1 MIPAITPV
9 TALAGASPTSAAP
22 AVTATSPTSAT
33 PAVTADSAATAASG
47 TDGFANL
54 LGTALDQ
61 LNATTSNAETLA
73 IEGATG
79 QANVADV
86 TVAATEAQLAVQ
98 LATTVRNEG
107 VTALNSIMSMQ
118 AG

>member
-1 MIPAITPV
+1 
-9 TALAGASPTSAAP
+9 
-22 AVTATSPTSAT
+22 
-33 PAVTADSAATAASG
+33 
-47 TDGFANL
+47 
-54 LGTALDQ
+54 
-61 LNATTSNAETLA
+61 
-73 IEGATG
+73 
-79 QANVADV
+79 VADV

>member
-1 MIPAITPV
+1 MTQMIPPIIPV
-9 TALAGASPTSAAP
+9 SAMASASPASAAP
-22 AVTATSPTSAT
+22 A
-33 PAVTADSAATAASG
+33 ATASVG
-47 TDGFANL
+47 NDGFANL
-54 LGTALDQ
+54 LGSALDQ
-61 LNATTSNAETLA
+61 LNATTSNADTLA

-79 QANVADV
+79 QANIADV

>member
-1 MIPAITPV
+1 MIPAIVPV
-9 TALAGASPTSAAP
+9 TAVGGASPASPSAAVGP
-22 AVTATSPTSAT
+22 
-33 PAVTADSAATAASG
+33 ASG
-47 TDGFANL
+47 GDGFANL
-54 LGTALDQ
+54 LGSALDH

-73 IEGATG
+73 LQGATG

>member
-1 MIPAITPV
+1 MIPPIVPV
-9 TALAGASPTSAAP
+9 SAMAGASP
-22 AVTATSPTSAT
+22 VSAT
-33 PAVTADSAATAASG
+33 PAATAVSG

-54 LGTALDQ
+54 LGSALDQ
-61 LNATTSNAETLA
+61 LNETTSNAATLA
-73 IEGATG
+73 VEGATG
-79 QANVADV
+79 QANIADV

>member
-1 MIPAITPV
+1 MIPAISPV
-9 TALAGASPTSAAP
+9 TALAGASPA
-22 AVTATSPTSAT
+22 SAT
-33 PAVTADSAATAASG
+33 PSVTASAASG
-47 TDGFANL
+47 SGGFANV
-54 LGTALDQ
+54 LGSALDD
-61 LNATTSNAETLA
+61 LNSTTSNAATLA
-73 IEGATG
+73 VEGATG

-107 VTALNSIMSMQ
+107 VTALNSIMSLQ

>member
-1 MIPAITPV
+1 MIPAIVPV
-9 TALAGASPTSAAP
+9 TAVGGASPASASAAAGP
-22 AVTATSPTSAT
+22 
-33 PAVTADSAATAASG
+33 ASG
-47 TDGFANL
+47 GDGFANL
-54 LGTALDQ
+54 LGSALDQ

-73 IEGATG
+73 LQGATG

>member
-1 MIPAITPV
+1 MIPPITPV
-9 TALAGASPTSAAP
+9 TASPGASPVS
-22 AVTATSPTSAT
+22 VTP
-33 PAVTADSAATAASG
+33 AATAASG

-73 IEGATG
+73 LEGATG

>member
-1 MIPAITPV
+1 MIPPIPPIPPITSV
-9 TALAGASPTSAAP
+9 ASAAP
-22 AVTATSPTSAT
+22 ASAT
-33 PAVTADSAATAASG
+33 REATAASG
-47 TDGFANL
+47 TDGFANM
-54 LGTALDQ
+54 LGSALDQ
-61 LNATTSNAETLA
+61 LNTTTSNAETLA

>member
-1 MIPAITPV
+1 MIPPIIPV
-9 TALAGASPTSAAP
+9 SAMASASPGSAAP
-22 AVTATSPTSAT
+22 A
-33 PAVTADSAATAASG
+33 ATASAG
-47 TDGFANL
+47 NDGFANL
-54 LGTALDQ
+54 LGSALDQ
-61 LNATTSNAETLA
+61 LNATTSNADTLA

-79 QANVADV
+79 QANIADV

>member
-9 TALAGASPTSAAP
+9 TAIA
-22 AVTATSPTSAT
+22 ATSPSSTTAT
-33 PAVTADSAATAASG
+33 TTATGG

-54 LGTALDQ
+54 LGNALDQ
-61 LNATTSNAETLA
+61 LDTTTSNAETLA

-79 QANVADV
+79 QASVADV

>member
-9 TALAGASPTSAAP
+9 TAIAGASPTSA
-22 AVTATSPTSAT
+22 T
-33 PAVTADSAATAASG
+33 PAATAASG

-61 LNATTSNAETLA
+61 LNVTTSNAETLA

>member
-1 MIPAITPV
+1 MIPPIIPV
-9 TALAGASPTSAAP
+9 SAMASASPASAAP
-22 AVTATSPTSAT
+22 A
-33 PAVTADSAATAASG
+33 ATASAG
-47 TDGFANL
+47 NDGFANL
-54 LGTALDQ
+54 LGSALDQ
-61 LNATTSNAETLA
+61 LNATTSNADTLA

-79 QANVADV
+79 QANIADV

>member
-1 MIPAITPV
+1 MIPPIVPV
-9 TALAGASPTSAAP
+9 SAMASASPASAAP
-22 AVTATSPTSAT
+22 A
-33 PAVTADSAATAASG
+33 ATASAG
-47 TDGFANL
+47 NDGFANL
-54 LGTALDQ
+54 LGSALDQ
-61 LNATTSNAETLA
+61 LNATTSNADTLA

-79 QANVADV
+79 QANIADV

>member
-1 MIPAITPV
+1 MIPPIPPIPPITSV
-9 TALAGASPTSAAP
+9 ASAAP
-22 AVTATSPTSAT
+22 ASAT
-33 PAVTADSAATAASG
+33 PEATAASG
-47 TDGFANL
+47 TDGFANM
-54 LGTALDQ
+54 LGSALDQ
-61 LNATTSNAETLA
+61 LNTTTSNAETLA

>member
-9 TALAGASPTSAAP
+9 TAVSGAAP
-22 AVTATSPTSAT
+22 SSAT
-33 PAVTADSAATAASG
+33 VGAASG
-47 TDGFANL
+47 GDGFANL
-54 LGTALDQ
+54 LGSALDQ
-61 LNATTSNAETLA
+61 LNETTSNTASLA

-107 VTALNSIMSMQ
+107 VTALNSIMTMQ

>member
-1 MIPAITPV
+1 MIPAIVPV
-9 TALAGASPTSAAP
+9 TAAAAPSSAAP
-22 AVTATSPTSAT
+22 ALG
-33 PAVTADSAATAASG
+33 AASG
-47 TDGFANL
+47 GDGFANM
-54 LGTALDQ
+54 LGSALDQ
-61 LNATTSNAETLA
+61 LNETTSNAATLA
-73 IEGATG
+73 LEGATG

-107 VTALNSIMSMQ
+107 VTALNSIMTMQ

>member
-1 MIPAITPV
+1 MTQMIPPIIPV
-9 TALAGASPTSAAP
+9 SAMASASPASAAP
-22 AVTATSPTSAT
+22 A
-33 PAVTADSAATAASG
+33 ATASAG
-47 TDGFANL
+47 NDGFANL
-54 LGTALDQ
+54 LGSALDQ
-61 LNATTSNAETLA
+61 LNATTSNADTLA

-79 QANVADV
+79 QANIADV

>member
-1 MIPAITPV
+1 MIPPIPPIPPITSV
-9 TALAGASPTSAAP
+9 ASAAP
-22 AVTATSPTSAT
+22 ASAT
-33 PAVTADSAATAASG
+33 PEATAASG
-47 TDGFANL
+47 TDGFANM
-54 LGTALDQ
+54 LGSALDQ
-61 LNATTSNAETLA
+61 LNTTTSNAETLA

-86 TVAATEAQLAVQ
+86 TVAATEAQRAVQ

>member
-1 MIPAITPV
+1 MIPAITPI
-9 TALAGASPTSAAP
+9 TALAGASP
-22 AVTATSPTSAT
+22 VSAT
-33 PAVTADSAATAASG
+33 PAATAATAATGS
-47 TDGFANL
+47 DGFANV
-54 LGTALDQ
+54 LGSALDD
-61 LNATTSNAETLA
+61 LNATTSNAASLA
-73 IEGATG
+73 IQGATG

>member
-1 MIPAITPV
+1 MIPPIVPV
-9 TALAGASPTSAAP
+9 SALAGASPA
-22 AVTATSPTSAT
+22 SAT
-33 PAVTADSAATAASG
+33 PATTAVSG

-54 LGTALDQ
+54 LGSALDQ
-61 LNATTSNAETLA
+61 LNATTSNADTLA

-79 QANVADV
+79 QANIADV

>member
-1 MIPAITPV
+1 MIPPITPV
-9 TALAGASPTSAAP
+9 TAVTSVSPA
-22 AVTATSPTSAT
+22 SAT
-33 PAVTADSAATAASG
+33 PAVGATSG
-47 TDGFANL
+47 EGGFDNV

-61 LNATTSNAETLA
+61 LDQTTSNATSLA
-73 IEGATG
+73 LEGATG

-98 LATTVRNEG
+98 LATSVRDAG
-107 VTALNSIMSMQ
+107 VTALNSIMSLQ

>member
-1 MIPAITPV
+1 MRPRPPQRHDLERSEPA
-9 TALAGASPTSAAP
+9 LYK
-22 AVTATSPTSAT
+22 
-33 PAVTADSAATAASG
+33 
-47 TDGFANL
+47 
-54 LGTALDQ
+54 
-61 LNATTSNAETLA
+61 
-73 IEGATG
+73 GATG

>member
-1 MIPAITPV
+1 MIPPIPPIPSISAAV
-9 TALAGASPTSAAP
+9 GTASASAAP
-22 AVTATSPTSAT
+22 Q
-33 PAVTADSAATAASG
+33 ATAATG
-47 TDGFANL
+47 TDGFANM
-54 LGTALDQ
+54 LGSALDQ
-61 LNATTSNAETLA
+61 LNATTSKADTLA

>member
-1 MIPAITPV
+1 M
-9 TALAGASPTSAAP
+9 
-22 AVTATSPTSAT
+22 
-33 PAVTADSAATAASG
+33 
-47 TDGFANL
+47 
-54 LGTALDQ
+54 LGSALDQ
-61 LNATTSNAETLA
+61 LNSTTSNAETLA

-107 VTALNSIMSMQ
+107 VTALNSIMTMQ

>member
-1 MIPAITPV
+1 MIPPIPPIPPITSV
-9 TALAGASPTSAAP
+9 ASAAP
-22 AVTATSPTSAT
+22 ASAT
-33 PAVTADSAATAASG
+33 PEATAASG
-47 TDGFANL
+47 TDGFANM
-54 LGTALDQ
+54 LGSALDQ
-61 LNATTSNAETLA
+61 LNTTTSNAETLA

-107 VTALNSIMSMQ
+107 VTSLNSIMSMQ

>member
-1 MIPAITPV
+1 MIPPIPPIP
-9 TALAGASPTSAAP
+9 SITSAVERRVRRRP
-22 AVTATSPTSAT
+22 LLQ
-33 PAVTADSAATAASG
+33 ATAATG
-47 TDGFANL
+47 TDGFANM
-54 LGTALDQ
+54 LGSALDQ
-61 LNATTSNAETLA
+61 LNTTTSNAETLA

>member
-1 MIPAITPV
+1 MIPAITPI
-9 TALAGASPTSAAP
+9 TAMAGASP
-22 AVTATSPTSAT
+22 VSAT
-33 PAVTADSAATAASG
+33 TAATASTATG
-47 TDGFANL
+47 TDGFANM
-54 LGTALDQ
+54 LGSALDQ

>member
-1 MIPAITPV
+1 MIPPITPV
-9 TALAGASPTSAAP
+9 TAIAGASPA
-22 AVTATSPTSAT
+22 SAT
-33 PAVTADSAATAASG
+33 PAASASTGSG
-47 TDGFANL
+47 GFANV
-54 LGTALDQ
+54 LGSALDQ
-61 LNATTSNAETLA
+61 LDATTSNAQTLA
-73 IEGATG
+73 LEGATG

>member
-9 TALAGASPTSAAP
+9 TAISGASPA
-22 AVTATSPTSAT
+22 SAT
-33 PAVTADSAATAASG
+33 PSATAASG
-47 TDGFANL
+47 TDGFANM

-61 LNATTSNAETLA
+61 LNETTSKAETLA
-73 IEGATG
+73 LEGATG

-98 LATTVRNEG
+98 LATTVRNEA

>member
-1 MIPAITPV
+1 MIPPIPPIPPITSV
-9 TALAGASPTSAAP
+9 AGAAP
-22 AVTATSPTSAT
+22 ASAT
-33 PAVTADSAATAASG
+33 PEATAASG
-47 TDGFANL
+47 TDGFANM
-54 LGTALDQ
+54 LGSALDQ
-61 LNATTSNAETLA
+61 LNTTTSNAETLA

>member
-1 MIPAITPV
+1 MIPPITPV
-9 TALAGASPTSAAP
+9 TAIASASPASASP
-22 AVTATSPTSAT
+22 AATATSS
-33 PAVTADSAATAASG
+33 S
-47 TDGFANL
+47 DGFANV
-54 LGTALDQ
+54 LGSALDQ
-61 LNATTSNAETLA
+61 LNDTTANAETLA

-79 QANVADV
+79 QASVADV

-107 VTALNSIMSMQ
+107 VTALNSIMTMQ

>member
-1 MIPAITPV
+1 MIPPIIPV
-9 TALAGASPTSAAP
+9 SAMASASPASAAP
-22 AVTATSPTSAT
+22 A
-33 PAVTADSAATAASG
+33 ATASVG
-47 TDGFANL
+47 NDGFANL
-54 LGTALDQ
+54 LGSALDQ
-61 LNATTSNAETLA
+61 LNATTSNADTLA

-79 QANVADV
+79 QANIADV